1 MISKGKKSVALCAA
15 VLTALSISCTVVDAA
30 GDPAIPYFSV
40 KSKDQI
46 NNDGKGAKG
55 ENSVAIGPGS
65 TTKFRDSLSVGTSN
79 TNEGYETVL
88 VGNQNKAYGLKPD
101 LEYAYGAT
109 LVGTNNTVMGTSGIL
124 AMGSKNIVYEG
135 IAIGAGNKSMGENAV
150 ALGHQSSAMY
160 TDSIGIGFG
169 THGDADAVI
178 AIGRAAKGSALG
190 GVAIGRYAEVHAST
204 GVALGESS
212 VSSRGA
218 GVVGYMPGAVGQ
230 TAEEVATY
238 LGKAEE
244 YKSWKDDVEK
254 NKDAYTRAKAWH
266 AAIDA
271 ERKAFREIN
280 EARIAYAE
288 NSTEENKKAITE
300 KYDAWKKASD
310 HRQETDVAMRPDF
323 KTINDLNARYGQIF
337 GKLMSTGGAVS
348 VGNEKEGITR
358 QIINVAAGTKDT
370 DAVNVYQLKA
380 VESKIPQTGAE
391 AQKHTS
397 VAAGTNISV
406 TEEGTNNGGGK
417 NYKVSL
423 AENIDL
429 GQNGSI
435 KAGNTTINKD
445 GLTVQGGP
453 SVTTDG
459 IDAGKN
465 VITNVAAGTKDTD
478 AVNFAQLKAV
488 QEIAAAKTTI
498 EAGDN
503 IKVEAGSAKGSYK
516 ISATNTYTTGGTYDA
531 ANKKIT
537 FTRNDNQTYDVNLAD
552 FVGNVTDTRNTIA
565 NSDTVTVDDTNKNA
579 DGSTNYKLNVKTDGK
594 VAKDDKG
601 IVTGG
606 TVYNETR
613 VANDGNYIK
622 KDNTAGQNLTALDK
636 GISDLVNGMG
646 KLGTDSAVAEDGAY
660 VKKDKTVGENL
671 TAMDKQVQANAGE
684 IGALVNGMGEL
695 DSRVNKVG
703 AGSAALAALHP
714 LDFDPEDKWNFA
726 AGYGHYKGSNALA
739 IGAFYRPNENQMVS
753 IGGSFGGGE
762 NMINAGVSF
771 KVGEGTSPYAG
782 VSKAQLAQRIS
793 RQDEIIRRQD
803 EELAA
808 QKEQIREI
816 LAQLEAMKKA

>member
-1 MISKGKKSVALCAA
+1 MDSGNKKPEPQTQSISK
-15 VLTALSISCTVVDAA
+15 
-30 GDPAIPYFSV
+30 
-40 KSKDQI
+40 
-46 NNDGKGAKG
+46 
-55 ENSVAIGPGS
+55 
-65 TTKFRDSLSVGTSN
+65 
-79 TNEGYETVL
+79 
-88 VGNQNKAYGLKPD
+88 
-101 LEYAYGAT
+101 
-109 LVGTNNTVMGTSGIL
+109 
-124 AMGSKNIVYEG
+124 
-135 IAIGAGNKSMGENAV
+135 
-150 ALGHQSSAMY
+150 
-160 TDSIGIGFG
+160 
-169 THGDADAVI
+169 
-178 AIGRAAKGSALG
+178 
-190 GVAIGRYAEVHAST
+190 
-204 GVALGESS
+204 
-212 VSSRGA
+212 
-218 GVVGYMPGAVGQ
+218 
-230 TAEEVATY
+230 
-238 LGKAEE
+238 KAEALRIQT
-244 YKSWKDDVEK
+244 DQD
-254 NKDAYTRAKAWH
+254 TRQ
-266 AAIDA
+266 D
-271 ERKAFREIN
+271 RR
-280 EARIAYAE
+280 
-288 NSTEENKKAITE
+288 
-300 KYDAWKKASD
+300 
-310 HRQETDVAMRPDF
+310 
-323 KTINDLNARYGQIF
+323 TIGKLNARYGQIF
-337 GKLMSTGGAVS
+337 GKLMSTRGAVS
-348 VGNEKEGITR
+348 VGKKKTGRTR
-358 QIINVAAGTKDT
+358 QIINVAAGTNDT

-380 VESKIPQTGAE
+380 VESKITQTGAE

-397 VAAGTNISV
+397 VASGTNISV
-406 TEEGTNNGGGK
+406 TEDGTNNEGGK

-478 AVNFAQLKAV
+478 AVNVSQLKEV
-488 QEIAAAKTTI
+488 REIAAAKTTI

-503 IKVEAGSAKGSYK
+503 IKVEKGSANGS
-516 ISATNTYTTGGTYDA
+516 
-531 ANKKIT
+531 
-537 FTRNDNQTYDVNLAD
+537 
-552 FVGNVTDTRNTIA
+552 
-565 NSDTVTVDDTNKNA
+565 
-579 DGSTNYKLNVKTDGK
+579 YKLNVKTDGK
-594 VAKDDKG
+594 IDAVNTG
-601 IVTGG
+601 IVTGS

-613 VANDGNYIK
+613 VANNGNYIK
-622 KDNTAGQNLTALDK
+622 KDYTAGQNLTALDK
-636 GISDLVNGMG
+636 GISNLVNGMGKLGTDSAVAENGKYVKKNKTAGENLTALDNQVKANAEKIGSVEGRMDTLAGRMG

-684 IGALVNGMGEL
+684 IGALVNGMGAL

-726 AGYGHYKGSNALA
+726 AGYGHYKGANALA
-739 IGAFYRPNENQMVS
+739 IGAFYRPDENKMIS
-753 IGGSFGGGE
+753 IGGSFGSGE

>member
-1 MISKGKKSVALCAA
+1 
-15 VLTALSISCTVVDAA
+15 
-30 GDPAIPYFSV
+30 
-40 KSKDQI
+40 
-46 NNDGKGAKG
+46 
-55 ENSVAIGPGS
+55 
-65 TTKFRDSLSVGTSN
+65 
-79 TNEGYETVL
+79 
-88 VGNQNKAYGLKPD
+88 
-101 LEYAYGAT
+101 
-109 LVGTNNTVMGTSGIL
+109 
-124 AMGSKNIVYEG
+124 
-135 IAIGAGNKSMGENAV
+135 
-150 ALGHQSSAMY
+150 
-160 TDSIGIGFG
+160 
-169 THGDADAVI
+169 
-178 AIGRAAKGSALG
+178 
-190 GVAIGRYAEVHAST
+190 
-204 GVALGESS
+204 
-212 VSSRGA
+212 
-218 GVVGYMPGAVGQ
+218 
-230 TAEEVATY
+230 
-238 LGKAEE
+238 
-244 YKSWKDDVEK
+244 
-254 NKDAYTRAKAWH
+254 
-266 AAIDA
+266 
-271 ERKAFREIN
+271 
-280 EARIAYAE
+280 
-288 NSTEENKKAITE
+288 
-300 KYDAWKKASD
+300 
-310 HRQETDVAMRPDF
+310 MRPDF